1 MKNDNHE
8 GTWRSF
14 FKYTLLAIAA
24 ITAAIKLMLTFLL

>member
-24 ITAAIKLMLTFLL
+24 VIAAMILMLTFLL